1 MTSSYQISKWRKVY
15 PQCRKTL
22 CGYQIDR
29 CLFTLKSDKKKTK
42 NWAAVLKIV
51 QLYEIIRMY
60 DISRLDSILTLNGTY
75 DFHTFMNIRKNEIY
89 FLNDADN

>member
-1 MTSSYQISKWRKVY
+1 MYR
-15 PQCRKTL
+15 QCRKTL

-29 CLFTLKSDKKKTK
+29 RLFMLKSNKKKTK

-60 DISRLDSILTLNGTY
+60 DISRLDSILGLSLY
-75 DFHTFMNIRKNEIY
+75 IMHHYLKH
-89 FLNDADN
+89 